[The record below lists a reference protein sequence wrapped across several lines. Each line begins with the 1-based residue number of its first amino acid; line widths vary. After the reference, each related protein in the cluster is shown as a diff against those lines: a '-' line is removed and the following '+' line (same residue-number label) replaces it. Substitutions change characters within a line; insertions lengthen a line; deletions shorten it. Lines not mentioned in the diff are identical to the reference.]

1 MLAEFLAQHTVTI
14 NLTVTLCDTEQA
26 QYDTKQAKAPGN
38 RQWWSANCD
47 VMTLCD
53 TAIGTQLLI
62 EQVLPDLV
70 TDPNLDTC
78 QQKVDHTLRV

>member
-1 MLAEFLAQHTVTI
+1 MLAEFLAQQTVTI

-26 QYDTKQAKAPGN
+26 KALGYDDQLT
-38 RQWWSANCD
+38 
-47 VMTLCD
+47 VTLCD
-53 TAIGTQLLI
+53 TAIGTRLLI

-70 TDPNLDTC
+70 TDPNQHTC

>member
-38 RQWWSANCD
+38 RQWCGD
-47 VMTLCD
+47 QLTVTLCD

>member
-38 RQWWSANCD
+38 GDQLT
-47 VMTLCD
+47 VTLCD

>member
-1 MLAEFLAQHTVTI
+1 MTQNKHNMTQNKQKHQAIGNGDQ
-14 NLTVTLCDTEQA
+14 LTV
-26 QYDTKQAKAPGN
+26 
-38 RQWWSANCD
+38 
-47 VMTLCD
+47 TLCD

>member
-1 MLAEFLAQHTVTI
+1 MLAEFLAQQTVTI

-26 QYDTKQAKAPGN
+26 QYDTKQAKALGYDD
-38 RQWWSANCD
+38 QLT
-47 VMTLCD
+47 VTLCD
-53 TAIGTQLLI
+53 TAIGTRLLI

-70 TDPNLDTC
+70 TDPNQHTC

>member
-1 MLAEFLAQHTVTI
+1 MLAEFLAQQTVTI

-26 QYDTKQAKAPGN
+26 HCVTQNKQKHQAIGN
-38 RQWWSANCD
+38 GDQLT
-47 VMTLCD
+47 VTLCD

-62 EQVLPDLV
+62 EQVLADLV